1 MTIIYFILILGI
13 VVLVHETGHFIFAK
27 RAGVYVYE
35 FSIGMGPRLFKW
47 KRKKKIKDKNG
58 KIKYVEDETEYSIR
72 LLPIGGFV
80 QMAGEEV
87 EVDENIPE
95 DQRLQSKPWF
105 SRFMVMVAGVMM
117 NFILAIVLLFIV
129 GMTST
134 LSLNS
139 VYVDGSIIAG
149 LDDGD
154 KIVSVDGN
162 FVNNYDKLALE
173 MTVPGSKDFTITV
186 KKKDGTK
193 ENIDIHPIA
202 VGEKNLIHGKDYGFT
217 ITEKEEGVISILE
230 SSIDGLKE
238 GDKIVSINDLE
249 IHDYLVLLKE
259 LEKIGEDEFLLKV
272 ENSEGDIE
280 DLSITAKE
288 LEDDTL
294 RGYTYGFYITG
305 EEASGFFASIR
316 YAFGKFFSMIEQMFF
331 TVLYLFTGKLGLDML
346 SGPVGIY
353 NVVGEAGKAG
363 IMSLV
368 SLLAMLS
375 VNVGFI
381 NILPLP
387 AFVGGHALFLIIEK
401 IKGSPVSPKVE
412 NIIHNIGFILLM
424 ILMVYITFND
434 ILRII

>member
-47 KRKKKIKDKNG
+47 KRKKKIKDKDG
-58 KIKYVEDETEYSIR
+58 KVKYVEDETEYSIR

-117 NFILAIVLLFIV
+117 NFILAIILLFIV

-139 VYVDGSIIAG
+139 VYVDGSIIDG
-149 LDDGD
+149 LEDGD
-154 KIVSVDGN
+154 KIVSVNGN

-193 ENIDIHPIA
+193 EDIEIHPIA
-202 VGEKNLIHGKDYGFT
+202 VGEKNLIHKKDYGFT
-217 ITEKEEGVISILE
+217 IVEKEEGIISILE

-238 GDKIVSINDLE
+238 GDKILTVNDLE
-249 IHDYLVLLKE
+249 INNYLVLLRE
-259 LEKIGEDEFLLKV
+259 LEKIGNEEFTLKV
-272 ENSEGDIE
+272 ETENGEISEFEIPV
-280 DLSITAKE
+280 KE
-288 LEDDTL
+288 LEEDTL

-305 EEASGFFASIR
+305 EEASGFFAAIR

-353 NVVGEAGKAG
+353 NVVGEAGRAG
-363 IMSLV
+363 FMSLV

-387 AFVGGHALFLIIEK
+387 AFDGGHALFLIIEK

>member
-294 RGYTYGFYITG
+294 RGYTYG
-305 EEASGFFASIR
+305 
-316 YAFGKFFSMIEQMFF
+316 
-331 TVLYLFTGKLGLDML
+331 
-346 SGPVGIY
+346 
-353 NVVGEAGKAG
+353 
-363 IMSLV
+363 
-368 SLLAMLS
+368 
-375 VNVGFI
+375 
-381 NILPLP
+381 
-387 AFVGGHALFLIIEK
+387 
-401 IKGSPVSPKVE
+401 
-412 NIIHNIGFILLM
+412 
-424 ILMVYITFND
+424 
-434 ILRII
+434 

>member
-387 AFVGGHALFLIIEK
+387 AFDGGHALFLIIEK

-434 ILRII
+434 IIRFF